1 MKWLR
6 QSISDHARTW
16 IGARGRHILHGS
28 AWALVARLAGA
39 ANLLLSIPL
48 VLNAVGTASFGFW
61 ATIVSVALL
70 GSSLDFGLGNGA
82 MNLVAGARGRN
93 ANHEI
98 PNVIVA
104 ARGPMI
110 LAGLTI
116 GGAVGIAALLLP
128 WTAAPQLAAIPEEE
142 LRASVLILAIAIAL
156 AVPLSLATK
165 ALMGLG
171 DAAIAFKWQ
180 AAAQLLTLLLTAA
193 LAVSG
198 AGLVSLVSVA
208 LLGPLAGSIAQ
219 AIILRNRLPESTLQ
233 EKPGLRRQ
241 IYRSGLLF
249 FGIQLC
255 AMAAFGLDLVII
267 TALAT
272 PEQTASYATVQRVF
286 QLVPLSLAMLWGP
299 LWPVYRHAIASNDH
313 DWSRAT
319 LKRSAAGAVLFAA
332 VFGSALAFSIFLA
345 RQHNVIPSIHLTT
358 GLLVGFVLWTAIEA
372 FGTAVATFLN
382 ALEALRIQLIL
393 GISFATSCIAA
404 KYFAV
409 TTVGPELMPWATA
422 ICYTATVLLPLGI
435 WWAATRPS
443 VPMARRQER
452 KNDRSAPSSG
462 QL

>member
-6 QSISDHARTW
+6 ESISHHARTW

-61 ATIVSVALL
+61 ATMVSLALL

-98 PNVIVA
+98 PNVIAA

-110 LAGLTI
+110 LAGLAI
-116 GGAVGIAALLLP
+116 GGAVGLAGVLLP
-128 WTAAPQLAAIPEEE
+128 WTAAPQLAAIPGEE
-142 LRASVLILAIAIAL
+142 LRASVLILAVAITL

-180 AAAQLLTLLLTAA
+180 AAAQLLTLLLTAV

-198 AGLVSLVSVA
+198 AGLVSLVSAAV
-208 LLGPLAGSIAQ
+208 LGPLAGSILQ
-219 AIILRNRLPESTLQ
+219 AIVLSNRLPKSSLQ
-233 EKPGLRRQ
+233 GQPGIRRQ
-241 IYRSGLLF
+241 IYSSGLLF

-267 TALAT
+267 TAFAT
-272 PEQTASYATVQRVF
+272 PEETASYATVQRVF
-286 QLVPLSLAMLWGP
+286 QLVPLSLAMLWAP
-299 LWPVYRHAIASNDH
+299 LWPVYRHALASNDH
-313 DWSRAT
+313 NWSRAT
-319 LKRSAAGAVLFAA
+319 LKRSAAGAVFFAA
-332 VFGSALAFSIFLA
+332 AFGVALAFSISFA
-345 RQHNVIPSIHLTT
+345 HQHNAIPGIHLTL
-358 GLLVGFVLWTAIEA
+358 GLLAGFVLWTTIEA

-382 ALEALRIQLIL
+382 ALEALRIQLFL

-409 TTVGPELMPWATA
+409 TTIGPELMPWATA
-422 ICYTATVLLPLGI
+422 ICYAATVLLPLGI
-435 WWAATRPS
+435 WWVKNRPIA
-443 VPMARRQER
+443 PIARRPE
-452 KNDRSAPSSG
+452 
-462 QL
+462 